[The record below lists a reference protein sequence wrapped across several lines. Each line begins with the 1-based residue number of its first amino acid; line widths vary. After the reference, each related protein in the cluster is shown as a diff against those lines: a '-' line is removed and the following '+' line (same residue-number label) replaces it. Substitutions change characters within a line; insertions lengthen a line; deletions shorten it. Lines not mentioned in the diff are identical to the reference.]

1 MKIYEIEQAILDCID
16 TETGEIIDVDR
27 LTALEME
34 RDKKISNIACWIK
47 DLKAEAEA
55 IKTEKQN
62 LAKRQQSCESK
73 AEQLKKYLEF
83 VLNGEKYKDA
93 RVSISYRSST
103 SVQVEES
110 ALNTLPDE
118 FVKVEKTARKTE
130 LKEALESG
138 QTFEGVSLVTN
149 NSMQIR

>member
-62 LAKRQQSCESK
+62 LAKRQQSCENK

-138 QTFEGVSLVTN
+138 QTFDGVSLVTN